1 MALRT
6 LASKKTLS
14 LALGGGARPLAA
26 ARGMATTVS
35 LPDLPYD
42 FSALEPAISGEIMSL
57 HHQKHHATYVANY
70 NKALEQLDA
79 SVSKGDASAV
89 VQLQGSIKFN
99 GGGERSLLPNL
110 GPSLF

>member
-14 LALGGGARPLAA
+14 LALGGARPLAA
-26 ARGMATTVS
+26 AAASARGVATVA
-35 LPDLPYD
+35 LPDLSYD
-42 FSALEPAISGEIMSL
+42 FGALEPAISGEIMRL

-79 SVSKGDASAV
+79 AVAKGDASAV
-89 VQLQGSIKFN
+89 VQLQGAIKFN
-99 GGGERSLLPNL
+99 GGGE
-110 GPSLF
+110 

>member
-14 LALGGGARPLAA
+14 LALGGARPLAA
-26 ARGMATTVS
+26 AAAAAARGVTTVA
-35 LPDLPYD
+35 LPDLSYD
-42 FSALEPAISGEIMSL
+42 FGALEPAISGEIMRL

-79 SVSKGDASAV
+79 AIAKGDASAV
-89 VQLQGSIKFN
+89 VQLQGAIKFN
-99 GGGERSLLPNL
+99 GGGE
-110 GPSLF
+110 